1 MKEPIFCPYCKS
13 KDIVKNGF
21 YKYKDNDKEQRYLCR
36 KCKKVFLQ
44 STKSPFHQMRHPANV
59 VLFGVRLYTE
69 FFLSSEECSRL
80 IQDVMN
86 IKITGRSIL
95 NWVQKLAPSFQK
107 ISKLYKPKYSDIW
120 YMDEMFINR
129 KGSKKRPG
137 KQGYLFTVYD
147 ENREVLATILSEK
160 RNSEAMLTV
169 FKMAVEEAGFYPRII
184 STDKCHIYDVLRKYR
199 KIKHIHAHFETKFIP
214 YNNTVLPISQNR
226 IERYHSEIRPKEVR
240 MRGIKN
246 FQNGTRFFQLRGVI
260 HNYLRPHLS
269 LGMTPA
275 RFAGVTQNVSW
286 YNLAGILE
294 VCAHIP

>member
-1 MKEPIFCPYCKS
+1 
-13 KDIVKNGF
+13 
-21 YKYKDNDKEQRYLCR
+21 
-36 KCKKVFLQ
+36 
-44 STKSPFHQMRHPANV
+44 MRHPANV
-59 VLFGVRLYTE
+59 VLFGIRLYTE

-80 IQDVMN
+80 INDVMN
-86 IKITGRSIL
+86 IEITGRSIL

-107 ISKLYKPKYSDIW
+107 ISKLYKPEYSDIW

-160 RNSEAMLTV
+160 RNSEAMITV
-169 FKMAVEEAGFYPRII
+169 FKIAVEEAGFYPRII

-260 HNYLRPHLS
+260 HNYLRRHMS

-275 RFAGVTQNVSW
+275 RFAGVNQDISW
-286 YNLAGILE
+286 NNLDGILE
-294 VCAHIP
+294 ICAHIP

>member
-13 KDIVKNGF
+13 KDIIKNGY
-21 YKYKDNDKEQRYLCR
+21 YKYKDNDKKQRYLCR
-36 KCKKVFLQ
+36 ECRRIFLQ

-59 VLFGVRLYTE
+59 VLFGIRLYTE
-69 FFLSSEECSRL
+69 FFLSGEECSRL
-80 IQDVMN
+80 MKDVMN
-86 IKITGRSIL
+86 IKITSRSIL
-95 NWVQKLAPSFQK
+95 NWVQKFAPSFQK

-137 KQGYLFTVYD
+137 KQGYLFTAYD

-160 RNSEAMLTV
+160 RNSEAMITV
-169 FKMAVEEAGFYPRII
+169 FKIAVEEAGFYPRII

-260 HNYLRPHLS
+260 HNYLRQHMS

-275 RFAGVTQNVSW
+275 RFAGVNQNISW
-286 YNLAGILE
+286 SNLAGILE
-294 VCAHIP
+294 ICANIP